1 MQRVFVYNLQYKK
14 LKKPDD
20 KEIIEVN
27 KDNSLFNWSDQL
39 TEGDIFISLD
49 HKSPLD
55 FRLEYYNIP
64 YNSLVIATKNNDLED
79 LLKDNNM
86 QEHFTEDY
94 SIFSGKRMNV
104 INRDTK
110 VSILR
115 SIKLLSDIMYQMLEA
130 GYLEQKNYKKIDDW
144 ILSFE
149 EPILKLFKIYHG
161 FEKVDLNEATKL
173 LTVGTSNSSVD
184 FEEEFL
190 INPQFRQMLTIMLMK
205 IISNFII
212 NNNMVTLETVSEL
225 GDWQDKEVWKKLRKK
240 VKLLK

>member
-1 MQRVFVYNLQYKK
+1 MQKVYINSFGQDLNL
-14 LKKPDD
+14 PED
-20 KEIIEVN
+20 KELIFFN
-27 KDNSLFNWSDQL
+27 NDLFDYSLNI
-39 TEGDIFISLD
+39 GDIFVSYLHD
-49 HKSPLD
+49 SPLD

-64 YNSLVIATKNNDLED
+64 YDALVITTKDDDLENV
-79 LLKDNNM
+79 LKEIN
-86 QEHFTEDY
+86 QPEDY
-94 SIFSGKRMNV
+94 SIFSGQEIEAIKKE
-104 INRDTK
+104 TK
-110 VSILR
+110 VSILK
-115 SIKLLSDIMYQMLEA
+115 SFKILVNVMYQMMDA
-130 GYLEQKNYKKIDDW
+130 GYLEHKNYKKIDDW

-173 LTVGTSNSSVD
+173 LTVGTSNPSVD

-225 GDWQDKEVWKKLRKK
+225 GDWQDKEVWQKLRKK